1 MTKQFQIQAINGAQI
16 IPIPGGDLGFREIFL
31 AFTVA
36 PSAGTVTIEQ
46 RAIGSAVWSVV
57 NRGEDIDITSGELAL
72 YSDGAIAALRVT
84 FADLVG
90 GSAPALWVSS
100 QATAMPL
107 LSLVTDGGT
116 GPNARMRVDPGQTGF
131 YARRMWRLSFEFID
145 LDATP
150 VVLRVT
156 MPVNFQIHLQSL
168 SVDVG
173 GVGLRAYRTG
183 QGTPGGS
190 FTTPVTMY
198 SVNFMDEK
206 PAYAFVGAVAT
217 GGTFTP
223 SAPAVETIRV
233 RTSGATAQ
241 QSTVSAAQ
249 TGERG
254 LSADT
259 YYLVIS
265 KLAGVSGGSSGV
277 YTLIIEERP
286 NGSQLP
292 A

>member
-1 MTKQFQIQAINGAQI
+1 MTTSHQLQAANGPQI
-16 IPIPGGDLGFREIFL
+16 IPVTDGDIRSYAVMLSF
-31 AFTVA
+31 AVA
-36 PSAGTVTIEQ
+36 PSAGTVTVETQ
-46 RAIGSAVWSVV
+46 AIGSADWVPVT
-57 NRGEDIDITSGELAL
+57 RGEDVGITSGQAAF
-72 YSDGAIAALRVT
+72 SFDGAIRLVRVT
-84 FADLVG
+84 FAGLVG
-90 GSAPALWVSS
+90 GVMPILWVSS
-100 QATAMPL
+100 QGVAIPPFDL
-107 LSLVTDGGT
+107 LTDGGN
-116 GPNARMRVDPGQTGF
+116 GPARRHRCDPGQTGF
-131 YARRMWRLSFEFID
+131 FARRQWRLSHEFLD

-156 MPVNFQIHLQSL
+156 MPVNFIIHLQAL

-190 FTTPVTMY
+190 FATPVTMY

-206 PAYAFVGAVAT
+206 EPYAFQGDVDT

-241 QSTVSAAQ
+241 QTTVSAAQ

-254 LSADT
+254 LAPDT

-265 KLAGVSGGSSGV
+265 KLTGVSGGSSGV
-277 YTLIIEERP
+277 YTLIVEERP
-286 NGSQLP
+286 
-292 A
+292 